1 MSFPCHLSRAFCAA
15 ILLGAGLIPLGA
27 AEQKKIVV
35 DFEDVGTW
43 RMRESTGIKRGAW
56 WPADLCLSSS
66 NLAKSG
72 DSHVG
77 ELKFAFDPNSTGP
90 FVAGFDRQ
98 KMSLV
103 SGFLTGIEF
112 EADARDFPVSV
123 CFDLQ
128 DATNHIFR
136 TVPVPLTGKGWQH
149 YRLDLKPETVPGL
162 AKCKFPARLKRI
174 LVKSATACEGAV
186 FLDDI
191 ALTGSFTRKDQITLT
206 PIYEGISYPPGQPV
220 TLRYRLRSAQAE
232 ALAGNVH
239 LELRDFAGKK
249 LLEKDAPVSVPAAG
263 EAEISFSVGEH
274 PIGAYEVALTA
285 KAGEYETTLQDHFG
299 AFMPNNG
306 RPNHHPMWFG
316 IGDASS
322 WQGDGENA
330 LHLEWMKALGVD
342 IDRVGFYTDRFEP
355 ERGMVVKQGWDQII
369 HGHAQAGVDV
379 MLLYGYSPVWTQTKP
394 KRLGAPDLWP
404 IYDEHA
410 RDMGN
415 LLKEYPNVRYLEFW
429 NEPDLDFFDGT
440 LAEYLKMLEHISKA
454 VKEARPDLKVLSGGV
469 TVRHPREKPGFSK
482 GMYQQG
488 AEFYDIAAYHAH
500 GPAINNEQRQQ
511 QVEAWLKEAGLSK
524 HYVNTETGE
533 RSLYDA
539 EGRKRQAITLIK
551 KIVYSKSVPDFD
563 AYFWFTL
570 QDYWDM
576 DPDADDSF
584 GLITSDNRA
593 KPSFVAYN
601 ALIKILADTTP
612 EPDAPNAPG
621 LTLHTFRKDDGRYV
635 YAGWPADSKSG
646 GLLWLKT
653 AQSVEVAD
661 MFGAAQEYAP
671 LGSVLPISF
680 VNQPLYI
687 SGRKPGEKIT
697 VCAPGEEFL
706 KVPTEIEVSN
716 EKGVSIPVVFR
727 NPAVGLLQGALTL
740 KDATGKTAASQDFKV
755 DGGKEFSWPALVS
768 PAKSESYETSTWTLG
783 LNFSGTGLPAFSFP
797 IQLIPTYPIQKVA
810 ALAENPAN
818 WPAIE
823 SGSAITLNR
832 FEQVVEL
839 TYDPS
844 IPSWRGPDDLS
855 AVARAVHDNKGIRFH
870 IEVTDDTPGPVQTK
884 DHLWLSDDVQVAF
897 GAPEEKNFAVLD
909 LGRTAEGPA
918 VWCSQNPDARQ
929 IGAWQVPI
937 SIVPN
942 GKVTTYDVY
951 LPYEKLGLSLGPLPQ
966 SIRFSFMVNEND
978 GKGRVRWIQWKD
990 GIGKN
995 RSVEGLGH
1003 GLLER

>member
-1 MSFPCHLSRAFCAA
+1 MSFHCHLSRVLGAA
-15 ILLGAGLIPLGA
+15 IFLGLGLIPSGA
-27 AEQKKIVV
+27 AEQKKVVV

-43 RMRESTGIKRGAW
+43 RMRESAGLKRGAW

-66 NLAKSG
+66 SLAKSG
-72 DSHVG
+72 DGYVG
-77 ELKFAFDPNSTGP
+77 ELKFAFDPNGPGP

-98 KMSLV
+98 KMTLV

-112 EADARDFPVSV
+112 DADARDFPVSV

-128 DATNHIFR
+128 DATNHTFR
-136 TVPVPLTGKGWQH
+136 TTPVPLTGKGWQH
-149 YRLDLKPETVPGL
+149 YRLDLKPETLPGL

-174 LVKSATACEGAV
+174 LVKSATACEGAI

-191 ALTGSFTRKDQITLT
+191 ALTGSFTKKDQLTLT
-206 PIYEGISYPPGQPV
+206 PIYEGISYLPGKPV
-220 TLRYRLRSAQAE
+220 TLRYRMRNAQAE
-232 ALAGNVH
+232 ALSGSVH
-239 LELRDFAGKK
+239 LELRDFSGKK
-249 LLEKDAPVSVPAAG
+249 LLAKDAPISVPAAG
-263 EAEISFSVGEH
+263 EAEVSFEVGDH

-299 AFMPNNG
+299 VLVPNNG

-316 IGDASS
+316 IGDSPG
-322 WQGDGENA
+322 WQGDAENA
-330 LHLEWMKALGVD
+330 LHLQWMKALGID
-342 IDRVGFYTDRFEP
+342 IDRMEFFMDRFEP
-355 ERGMVVKQGWDQII
+355 ERGLVAREGWNKLIQ
-369 HGHAQAGVDV
+369 GHADAGVDV
-379 MLLYGYSPVWTQTKP
+379 MLLYSGTPPWTQSVRKW
-394 KRLGAPDLWP
+394 RGAPDLWP
-404 IYDEHA
+404 LYDEHA
-410 RDMGN
+410 HDMGN
-415 LLKEYPNVRYLEFW
+415 FLKGYPNVRYLEFW

-440 LAEYLKMLEHISKA
+440 LPDYLKMMEHVSKA
-454 VKEARPDLKVLSGGV
+454 VKETRPDIKILTGGV
-469 TVRHPREKPGFSK
+469 TVKHPREKPGFSK
-482 GMYQQG
+482 GVFQQAG
-488 AEFYDIAAYHAH
+488 DLYDIAAYHAH
-500 GPAINNEQRQQ
+500 GPVINNEQNQR

-524 HYVNTETGE
+524 HYANTETGE

-551 KIVYSKSVPDFD
+551 KIVYCKSVPDFD

-570 QDYWDM
+570 QDYWDL

-612 EPDAPNAPG
+612 EPDAPDAPG
-621 LTLHTFRKDDGRYV
+621 LKLHAFRKDDGRYV

-653 AQSVEVAD
+653 AQSVEVSD
-661 MFGAAQEYAP
+661 MFGATQEYAP

-680 VNQPLYI
+680 INQPLYI
-687 SGRKPGEKIT
+687 SGRKAGEKIT
-697 VCAPGEEFL
+697 VCEPGEEFL
-706 KVPTEIEVSN
+706 KVSTEVEVSN
-716 EKGVSIPVVFR
+716 EKAVSIPVVFR
-727 NPAVGLLQGALTL
+727 NPAAGSLQGSLTL
-740 KDATGKTAASQDFKV
+740 RDATGKTVAVQDFKV
-755 DGGKEFSWPALVS
+755 DAGQAFSWPASVS
-768 PAKSESYETSTWTLG
+768 PAKSESYDTSTWELG
-783 LNFSGTGLPAFSFP
+783 LNFSGTDLPAFSFP

-823 SGSAITLNR
+823 SLPGITLNR

-839 TYDPS
+839 TYDPT

-855 AVARAVHDNKGIRFH
+855 AVARVVHDDKGIRFH
-870 IEVTDDTPGPVQTK
+870 IEVTDDTPGPLQTK

-897 GAPEEKNFAVLD
+897 GTPEEKNFAVLD
-909 LGRTAEGPA
+909 LGQTAEGPA
-918 VWCSQNPDARQ
+918 VWCSQNPDSRQ
-929 IGAWQVPI
+929 IGAWQVPA
-937 SIVPN
+937 SIATK

-951 LPYEKLGLSLGPLPQ
+951 LPYEKLGLPVGPLPQ

-1003 GLLER
+1003 GLLEQ